1 MHRRKASNVFIP
13 PNLGDFSLHPLYGL
27 EQKFGVNV
35 IMIIFNTTY
44 LLYLLT
50 RSVPPLYFL
59 TLKIKIDE
67 ACQI

>member
-1 MHRRKASNVFIP
+1 MPGPTSHAPIAHRYRRLQLAHKPDLWNK
-13 PNLGDFSLHPLYGL
+13 
-27 EQKFGVNV
+27 KFGVNI